1 MALQS
6 VWFSTGLPSDII
18 NSLEKDL
25 ENHFDDDDMGD
36 SKLINDVLDKNIRKS
51 KNTWIP
57 TTHWIT
63 GWLWH
68 YVMVA
73 NRNNFLYDISHIE
86 SESMQ
91 YASYG
96 VGEYYHWHTDSS
108 IAVHYK
114 PQFQTSA
121 RESTK
126 DDNYL
131 RERTSIEKELVRKIS
146 FSLQLS
152 DPDDYEGGNIQFIDE
167 SNKNY
172 IAPRQ
177 KGSLIIFDS
186 RTKHRVC
193 KVRSGVRKSIV
204 GWVVGPRWK

>member
-6 VWFSTGLPSDII
+6 VWFFTGLPSDII

-25 ENHFDDDDMGD
+25 ENHFDDEMGD
-36 SKLINDVLDKNIRKS
+36 SKLINDVLNKNIRKS

-68 YVMVA
+68 YVQAA
-73 NRNNFLYDISHIE
+73 NRNNFLYDISFIE

-108 IAVHYK
+108 IPVQYK

-131 RERTSIEKELVRKIS
+131 RERTVIENELVRKIS

-167 SNKNY
+167 SDKSY

>member
-6 VWFSTGLPSDII
+6 VWFFTGLPSDII

-25 ENHFDDDDMGD
+25 ENHFDDEMGD
-36 SKLINDVLDKNIRKS
+36 SKLINDVLDKGIRKS

-68 YVMVA
+68 YVQAA
-73 NRNNFLYDISHIE
+73 NRNNFLYDISFIE

-91 YASYG
+91 YARYG
-96 VGEYYHWHTDSS
+96 VGEYYHWHSDTS
-108 IAVHYK
+108 IPVQYK
-114 PQFQTSA
+114 PQIQISA
-121 RESTK
+121 TESTT

-131 RERTSIEKELVRKIS
+131 RERAAIKNELVRKIS

-167 SNKNY
+167 SNQNY

>member
-6 VWFSTGLPSDII
+6 VWFFTGLPSDII

-25 ENHFDDDDMGD
+25 ENHFDDEMGD
-36 SKLINDVLDKNIRKS
+36 SKLINDVLNKNVRKS

-68 YVMVA
+68 YVQAA
-73 NRNNFLYDISHIE
+73 NRNNFLYDISFIE
-86 SESMQ
+86 SESLQ

-108 IAVHYK
+108 LSVQYK

-131 RERTSIEKELVRKIS
+131 RERTAIENELVRKIS

-177 KGSLIIFDS
+177 KGTLIIFDS

-204 GWVVGPRWK
+204 GWVLGPRWK